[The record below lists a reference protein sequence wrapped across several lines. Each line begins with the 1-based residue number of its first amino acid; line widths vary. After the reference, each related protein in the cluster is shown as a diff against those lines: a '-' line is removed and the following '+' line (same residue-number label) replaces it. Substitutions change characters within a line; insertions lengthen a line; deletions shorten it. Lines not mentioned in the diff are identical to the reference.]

1 MLSLKLV
8 AGGASVALSGVSG
21 VAVLLQT
28 DAIPPEWVLGT
39 LVTILIAVLTAFGA
53 ILKVVYDRTKK
64 WDTVLS
70 GAADVDGDSGFIGHS
85 EDRHDELQQS
95 HEKMYEQ
102 MRIQGQLLSEMAYSF
117 ADIAETL
124 EQKDDV
130 EVNVNIDRI
139 ERLHERKKEHTYDES
154 DNTE

>member
-1 MLSLKLV
+1 
-8 AGGASVALSGVSG
+8 
-21 VAVLLQT
+21 
-28 DAIPPEWVLGT
+28 
-39 LVTILIAVLTAFGA
+39 
-53 ILKVVYDRTKK
+53 VYDRTKK

-70 GAADVDGDSGFIGHS
+70 GASDVDGDDGFIGDS
-85 EDRHDELQQS
+85 QTQHDELQQS

-117 ADIAETL
+117 ADIAEAL

-139 ERLHERKKEHTYDES
+139 ERLHERKKDHTYDES
-154 DNTE
+154 DNDG

>member
-1 MLSLKLV
+1 MLSIKLL
-8 AGGASVALSGVSG
+8 AGATTVVSSGVF
-21 VAVLLQT
+21 VVLQG

-53 ILKVVYDRTKK
+53 VLKVVYDTTQK

-70 GAADVDGDSGFIGHS
+70 GANGVGEDTGFIGES
-85 EDRHDELQQS
+85 ETRHDELQQS